1 MMNLGTKKQKKDMQG
16 ALEMSGEILKFLST
30 KDGLHLREDA
40 LLLSAASLV
49 TDKTHESEDSDI
61 VAIFVSHLGTMRE
74 LKKIYR
80 KFNIQEI

>member
-1 MMNLGTKKQKKDMQG
+1 MNSGTEKQKKDFHG
-16 ALEMSGEILKFLST
+16 ALEMSGEILEFLST

-40 LLLSAASLV
+40 LLLSVASLV
-49 TDKTHESEDSDI
+49 IDKNHESEDADA
-61 VAIFVSHLGTMRE
+61 VAVFVSHLGTMRE